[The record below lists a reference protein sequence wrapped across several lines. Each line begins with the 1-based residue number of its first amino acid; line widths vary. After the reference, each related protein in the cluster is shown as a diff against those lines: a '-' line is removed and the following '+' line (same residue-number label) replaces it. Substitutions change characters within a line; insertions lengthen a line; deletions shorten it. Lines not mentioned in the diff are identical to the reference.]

1 MIGGE
6 TLLSLY
12 PIIVKKTDIE
22 INWQVFSRLL
32 VYSLIPLFFGS
43 VFTSLNNIPIWKWIF
58 AGIVNYLHIY
68 SSYRGFQIL
77 SPGLAMT
84 FFYMYPIYNLLLLK
98 AFFDYPLSFINASFF
113 IVPLILVYSIYNDRK
128 DVTSVNYQN
137 NESKIKGVGYVTLAA
152 ITESIIYIILRS
164 VQSPTLLNPWNSVF
178 FIYFSSLVISI
189 IFLVFK
195 HGGILKNLNDL
206 KSLFV
211 ENEYF
216 DNQQKNN
223 ENEDLN
229 KYKLDFIKLTIINA
243 LIGLIGYV
251 LRFYAIPRLSPVIF
265 SILSF
270 TGIITSHFFGYIFF
284 NEVISVKTSIKLF
297 LLILSLIFIKIK
309 QG

>member
-1 MIGGE
+1 MINSLSMIGGE

-98 AFFDYPLSFINASFF
+98 VFFDYPLSFFNASLF
-113 IVPLILVYSIYNDRK
+113 IIPLFLVYSIYNDRK
-128 DVTSVNYQN
+128 DESSVDNKNQ
-137 NESKIKGVGYVTLAA
+137 ESKIKGIGYVTIAA

-164 VQSPTLLNPWNSVF
+164 ISVLSPWNSVF

-189 IFLVFK
+189 IFLFFK
-195 HGGILKNLNDL
+195 HISNVNDF

-211 ENEYF
+211 ENY
-216 DNQQKNN
+216 DNQQKN
-223 ENEDLN
+223 EE
-229 KYKLDFIKLTIINA
+229 KKEVKIDFIKLTLINA
-243 LIGLIGYV
+243 FIGLIGYV
-251 LRFYAIPRLSPVIF
+251 LRFYAIPRLSPVLF

-284 NEVISVKTSIKLF
+284 NEVISVKTSIKLV
-297 LLILSLIFIKIK
+297 LLILSLIFIKIRTFN
-309 QG
+309 